1 MPCLQDIS
9 YQSQS
14 QSQGQGQGQSQ
25 GQSQNSDDLVGTKHL
40 VAEFHSPKV
49 LKIAK
54 GMLQRPGSD
63 NTKVRGE
70 RSGVECLG
78 WRFKP

>member
-1 MPCLQDIS
+1 MPLRRHCDALLQDIS

-14 QSQGQGQGQSQ
+14 QSQGQGQSQ
-25 GQSQNSDDLVGTKHL
+25 GQSRNSGDLVGTKHL

-54 GMLQRPGSD
+54 GMLQRAGSD
-63 NTKVRGE
+63 NTKVWVGDM
-70 RSGVECLG
+70 G
-78 WRFKP
+78 